1 MKKNIT
7 KFDLLTFE
15 KLKHQDGIQA
25 IVEFP
30 NGFGASVIKS
40 DTSFGGKSGLFELA
54 VLDNENGN
62 INSTTDITDDVIGW
76 QDEDDIDRVLTAIS
90 KLLPDGTLP
99 NGVTI

>member
-7 KFDLLTFE
+7 KFDLLTFK
-15 KLKHQDGIQA
+15 KLKHQDGVQA
-25 IVEFP
+25 IAEFP

-76 QDEDDIDRVLTAIS
+76 QDEDDIDRTELYQAYYPTAHS
-90 KLLPDGTLP
+90 PK
-99 NGVTI
+99 V

>member
-1 MKKNIT
+1 MN

-15 KLKHQDGIQA
+15 KIKHQDGIQA

-90 KLLPDGTLP
+90 KLNPDGTLP
-99 NGVTI
+99 NGVKI

>member
-90 KLLPDGTLP
+90 KLNPDGTLP
-99 NGVTI
+99 NDVTI

>member
-1 MKKNIT
+1 MN

-15 KLKHQDGIQA
+15 KIKHQDGVQA
-25 IVEFP
+25 IAEFP

-54 VLDNENGN
+54 VLDNDTGN
-62 INSTTDITDDVIGW
+62 INSTTDIADDVIGW

-90 KLLPDGTLP
+90 KLNPDGTLP
-99 NGVTI
+99 NGVKI

>member
-7 KFDLLTFE
+7 KFDLLTFK
-15 KLKHQDGIQA
+15 KLKHQDGVQA
-25 IVEFP
+25 IAEFP

-99 NGVTI
+99 KGVKI

>member
-1 MKKNIT
+1 MN

-15 KLKHQDGIQA
+15 KIKHQDGIQA
-25 IVEFP
+25 IAEFP

-90 KLLPDGTLP
+90 KLNPDGTLP
-99 NGVTI
+99 NGVKI

>member
-15 KLKHQDGIQA
+15 KIKHQDGVQA
-25 IVEFP
+25 IAEFP

-99 NGVTI
+99 KGVKI

>member
-1 MKKNIT
+1 MN

-15 KLKHQDGIQA
+15 KIKHQDGVQA
-25 IVEFP
+25 IAEFP

-40 DTSFGGKSGLFELA
+40 DTSHGGKSGLFELA

-90 KLLPDGTLP
+90 KLNPDGTLP
-99 NGVTI
+99 NGVKI

>member
-15 KLKHQDGIQA
+15 KIKHQDGVQA
-25 IVEFP
+25 IAEFP

-40 DTSFGGKSGLFELA
+40 DTSFGDKSGLFELA

-62 INSTTDITDDVIGW
+62 INSTTDIADDVIGW

-99 NGVTI
+99 KGVKI

>member
-1 MKKNIT
+1 MN

-15 KLKHQDGIQA
+15 KIKNQDGIQA

-90 KLLPDGTLP
+90 KLNPDGTLP
-99 NGVTI
+99 NDVTI

>member
-1 MKKNIT
+1 MN

-15 KLKHQDGIQA
+15 KLKHQDGVQA
-25 IVEFP
+25 IAEFP

-40 DTSFGGKSGLFELA
+40 DMSYGGKSGLFEIA
-54 VLDNENGN
+54 VLDKDGKL
-62 INSTTDITDDVIGW
+62 NSETDIADDVIGW

-99 NGVTI
+99 KDITT

>member
-7 KFDLLTFE
+7 KFDLLTFT
-15 KLKHQDGIQA
+15 KMKHQDGVQA
-25 IVEFP
+25 ITEFP
-30 NGFGASVIKS
+30 NGFGASIIKS
-40 DTSFGGKSGLFELA
+40 DFSHGGKSGLFELA
-54 VLDNENGN
+54 VLDNDTGN

-99 NGVTI
+99 KGVTI

>member
-1 MKKNIT
+1 MN

-25 IVEFP
+25 IAEFP

-54 VLDNENGN
+54 VLDNDTGN

-76 QDEDDIDRVLTAIS
+76 QDENDIDRILTAIS
-90 KLLPDGTLP
+90 KLNEDGTLP
-99 NGVTI
+99 KDVTI

>member
-1 MKKNIT
+1 MK

-54 VLDNENGN
+54 VLDNDTGN

-90 KLLPDGTLP
+90 KLNPDGTLP
-99 NGVTI
+99 NDVTI

>member
-15 KLKHQDGIQA
+15 KIKHQDGVQA
-25 IVEFP
+25 IAEFP

-40 DTSFGGKSGLFELA
+40 DTSFGGKSGLFEIA
-54 VLDNENGN
+54 VLDNDTGN
-62 INSTTDITDDVIGW
+62 INSTTDIADDVIGW
-76 QDEDDIDRVLTAIS
+76 QDEEDIDRVLTAIS

-99 NGVTI
+99 KGVKI